1 MYKTHL
7 IYYDENINF
16 NSENY
21 GYVKRFK
28 NKIEGAFFP
37 VKDTDSLRDVINKLS
52 SINIYASITLVTS
65 GSAFEKI
72 MPICSSLVK
81 DVIIFCFRKEKYL
94 PLKSKY
100 SKLKSVLTGFSE
112 IFNNISVSNTNNDI
126 SIIGGKIITFDDYT
140 NTYYL
145 YHKRLAEF
153 FDKYYSNLS
162 YKNSYKNNF
171 INFVETSDVDNPPEV
186 IRWVNRV
193 SEGTVKQFIEAYT
206 GETHLCYSLN
216 RWLRNLNDND
226 YNSIKYFAGPFSYA
240 LYKYAYHNKNQGVYY
255 TKTFYRKMTIK
266 LSEFCLYRMLVG
278 ELICYPA
285 FTSTSEKDISK
296 YNFPTNIAINVNKLS
311 SNDISVVLIIKY
323 HCQNSSNPTPCVN
336 ASEYSVNAGEE
347 EYIFPPFSFFRIESI
362 NEKSGKP
369 DDPHIINMSIP
380 NKKTLLEFGLKEGKK
395 ICYNRTENLLYLS

>member
-1 MYKTHL
+1 
-7 IYYDENINF
+7 
-16 NSENY
+16 
-21 GYVKRFK
+21 
-28 NKIEGAFFP
+28 
-37 VKDTDSLRDVINKLS
+37 
-52 SINIYASITLVTS
+52 
-65 GSAFEKI
+65 
-72 MPICSSLVK
+72 
-81 DVIIFCFRKEKYL
+81 
-94 PLKSKY
+94 
-100 SKLKSVLTGFSE
+100 
-112 IFNNISVSNTNNDI
+112 
-126 SIIGGKIITFDDYT
+126 
-140 NTYYL
+140 
-145 YHKRLAEF
+145 
-153 FDKYYSNLS
+153 
-162 YKNSYKNNF
+162 
-171 INFVETSDVDNPPEV
+171 
-186 IRWVNRV
+186 
-193 SEGTVKQFIEAYT
+193 
-206 GETHLCYSLN
+206 
-216 RWLRNLNDND
+216 
-226 YNSIKYFAGPFSYA
+226 
-240 LYKYAYHNKNQGVYY
+240 
-255 TKTFYRKMTIK
+255 MTIK